1 MMGMNKI
8 IEIKSDILQYGV
20 NFEPYNIFMNFKD
33 IQQYKTKKINKKPE
47 VIDGEVYDTSNDINV
62 MPSEVLLNYK
72 GKSSVVKL
80 RYNKDSMI
88 SIRIHNEKLIVY
100 KLGHEE
106 KDIDIEMIKKYN
118 ILEKMI
124 SIEGTE
130 ENFKVKECVDI
141 VGIDRISIL
150 FYDGCYNWNCGR
162 PCKFCDLHPKE
173 KGEKSIRPNVN
184 SIKNYKNISKWWQS
198 NKTIYFKGIKKS
210 MQELLNNINL
220 EHKHL
225 LLMAGNLENA
235 EEVWNIAEETIES
248 MSKYINFC
256 DFDVYLNIAPHD
268 NKERLERIKSLG
280 IKQVQYNLEIA
291 NKNLFEYTCPGK
303 IEYDIFVEK
312 LKEAVTIMGRG
323 NVRTNFI
330 LGLQDIDELLQE
342 VENLAKFG
350 VVSDY
355 SVFQP
360 KPNTEYYNKKAP
372 SFEEV
377 KYFAERLVEIYMK
390 YGFRPIYCTRSSRS
404 SIVNELYEE
413 KNSRNL

>member
-1 MMGMNKI
+1 MMEMNKI

-20 NFEPYNIFMNFKD
+20 NFEPYNMFMDFKD
-33 IQQYKTKKINKKPE
+33 MQQYKTKKINKKPE

-62 MPSEVLLNYK
+62 MPSEVLLKYK

-100 KLGHEE
+100 KLGYEE

-118 ILEKMI
+118 ILEKLI

-130 ENFKVKECVDI
+130 EAFKVEECVDI

-184 SIKNYKNISKWWQS
+184 SIKNYENISKWWQS
-198 NKTIYFKGIKKS
+198 NKTIYFKSIKKS

-225 LLMAGNLENA
+225 LLMAGNLENT

-248 MSKYINFC
+248 MSKYIDFC

-303 IEYDIFVEK
+303 IEYDIFVKK
-312 LKEAVTIMGRG
+312 LKEAVTIMDRG
-323 NVRTNFI
+323 NVRTNFV

-342 VENLAKFG
+342 IENLAKFG

-360 KPNTEYYNKKAP
+360 KPNTEYYNKKTP

-377 KYFAERLVEIYMK
+377 KYFTERLVEIYIK

-404 SIVNELYEE
+404 SIINELYEE
-413 KNSRNL
+413 KNSRNF